1 MSEQQS
7 DINQHIAQHIRELR
21 LNKGYSLDQLATRS
35 GVSRSSIS
43 LIERAA
49 TSPTAVILEKLA
61 AALDVSLAS
70 LFVFETAN
78 NQPEPVLR
86 YEQQSLW
93 RDPASG
99 YLRRNLSAPQAASPM
114 QLVEITFPA
123 QTQVSY
129 DFVPREVKVYQQIW
143 ILNGEMQI
151 HLGEQCYILQ
161 QGDSLSIQ
169 LNQPIVF
176 ENSTAH
182 QARYLLAVCEV

>member
-1 MSEQQS
+1 MSDQQP

-21 LNKGYSLDQLATRS
+21 LAKGYSLDQLAARS

-70 LFVFETAN
+70 LFVFDTSA
-78 NQPEPVLR
+78 NQPQPLLR
-86 YEQQSLW
+86 YEQQSQW

-99 YLRRNLSAPQAASPM
+99 YLRRNLSPVSVASPM
-114 QLVEITFPA
+114 QLVEVTFPA
-123 QTQVSY
+123 HTQVAY

-143 ILNGEMQI
+143 LLHGQMQI
-151 HLGEQCYILQ
+151 HLGEQSYTLQ
-161 QGDSLSIQ
+161 QGDCLSIQ
-169 LNQPIVF
+169 LNQPIIF
-176 ENSTAH
+176 QNSTADE
-182 QARYLLAVCEV
+182 ACYLVAVCEV

>member
-1 MSEQQS
+1 MSDQQP

-21 LNKGYSLDQLATRS
+21 LAKGYSLDQLAARS

-70 LFVFETAN
+70 LFVFDTLA
-78 NQPEPVLR
+78 NQPQPLLR
-86 YEQQSLW
+86 YEQQSQW

-99 YLRRNLSAPQAASPM
+99 YLRRNLSPVSVASPM
-114 QLVEITFPA
+114 QLVEVTFPA
-123 QTQVSY
+123 HTQVAY

-143 ILNGEMQI
+143 LLHGQMQI
-151 HLGEQCYILQ
+151 HLGEQSYTLQ
-161 QGDSLSIQ
+161 QGDCLSIQ

-176 ENSTAH
+176 QNSTADE
-182 QARYLLAVCEV
+182 ARYLVAVCEV

>member
-1 MSEQQS
+1 MSEQQP

-21 LNKGYSLDQLATRS
+21 LAKGYSLEQLAARS

-70 LFVFETAN
+70 LFVFDATTSES
-78 NQPEPVLR
+78 PLLR
-86 YEQQSLW
+86 YEQQKQW

-99 YLRRNLSAPQAASPM
+99 YLRRNLSPVSVASPM
-114 QLVEITFPA
+114 QLAEITFPA
-123 QTQVSY
+123 NTQVSY

-143 ILNGEMQI
+143 LLEGEMQI
-151 HLGEQCYILQ
+151 HCGEQNYTLQ
-161 QGDSLSIQ
+161 QGDCLSIQ
-169 LNQPIVF
+169 LNQPIIF
-176 ENSTAH
+176 QNFTANE
-182 QARYLLAVCEV
+182 ARYLVAVCEM

>member
-21 LNKGYSLDQLATRS
+21 LFKGYSLDQLAARS

-70 LFVFETAN
+70 LFVFDVATTKP
-78 NQPEPVLR
+78 QPLLR
-86 YEQQSLW
+86 YEQQNQW

-99 YLRRNLSAPQAASPM
+99 YLRRNLSPVSVASPM
-114 QLVEITFPA
+114 QLAEITFPA
-123 QTQVSY
+123 NTQVSY

-143 ILNGEMQI
+143 LLHGQMQI
-151 HLGEQCYILQ
+151 HFGNNSYTLE
-161 QGDSLSIQ
+161 QGDCLSIQ
-169 LNQPIVF
+169 LNQPIIF
-176 ENSTAH
+176 QNSTANE
-182 QARYLLAVCEV
+182 ARYLVAVCEV

>member
-1 MSEQQS
+1 MSDQQP

-21 LNKGYSLDQLATRS
+21 LAKGYSLDQLAARS

-70 LFVFETAN
+70 LFVFDTSA
-78 NQPEPVLR
+78 NQPQPLLR
-86 YEQQSLW
+86 YEQQSQW

-99 YLRRNLSAPQAASPM
+99 YLRRNLSSVSVASPM
-114 QLVEITFPA
+114 QLVEVTFPA
-123 QTQVSY
+123 HTQVAY

-143 ILNGEMQI
+143 LLHGQMQI
-151 HLGEQCYILQ
+151 HLGEQSYTLQ
-161 QGDSLSIQ
+161 QGDCLSIQ
-169 LNQPIVF
+169 LNQPIIF
-176 ENSTAH
+176 QNSTADE
-182 QARYLLAVCEV
+182 ARYLVAVCEV

>member
-1 MSEQQS
+1 MSDQQP

-21 LNKGYSLDQLATRS
+21 LAKGYSLDQLAARS

-70 LFVFETAN
+70 LFVFDTST
-78 NQPEPVLR
+78 NQPQPLLR
-86 YEQQSLW
+86 YEQQSQW

-99 YLRRNLSAPQAASPM
+99 YLRRNLSAVSVASPM
-114 QLVEITFPA
+114 QLVEVTFPA
-123 QTQVSY
+123 HTQVAY

-143 ILNGEMQI
+143 LLHGQMQI
-151 HLGEQCYILQ
+151 HLGEQSYSLQ
-161 QGDSLSIQ
+161 QGDCLSIQ

-176 ENSTAH
+176 QNSTADE
-182 QARYLLAVCEV
+182 ARYLVAVCEV

>member
-1 MSEQQS
+1 MSDQQP

-21 LNKGYSLDQLATRS
+21 LAKGYSLDQLAARS

-70 LFVFETAN
+70 LFVFDTSV
-78 NQPEPVLR
+78 NQPQPLLR
-86 YEQQSLW
+86 YAQQNQW

-99 YLRRNLSAPQAASPM
+99 YLRRNLSSVSVVSPM
-114 QLVEITFPA
+114 QLVEVTFPA
-123 QTQVSY
+123 HTQVSY

-143 ILNGEMQI
+143 LLHGQMQI
-151 HLGEQCYILQ
+151 HLGEQSYTLQ
-161 QGDSLSIQ
+161 QGDCLSIQ

-176 ENSTAH
+176 QNSTTDE
-182 QARYLLAVCEV
+182 ARYLVAVCEV

>member
-1 MSEQQS
+1 MSEQQP

-21 LNKGYSLDQLATRS
+21 LAKGYSLDQLAARS

-70 LFVFETAN
+70 LFVFDATTSEP
-78 NQPEPVLR
+78 QPLLR
-86 YEQQSLW
+86 YEQQKQW
-93 RDPASG
+93 CDPASG
-99 YLRRNLSAPQAASPM
+99 YLRRNLSPVSVASPM
-114 QLVEITFPA
+114 QLAEITFPA
-123 QTQVSY
+123 HKQVSY

-143 ILNGEMQI
+143 LLEGEMQI
-151 HLGEQCYILQ
+151 HCGEQSYTLQ
-161 QGDSLSIQ
+161 QGDCLSIQ

-176 ENSTAH
+176 QNFTVNE
-182 QARYLLAVCEV
+182 ARYLVAVCEV

>member
-1 MSEQQS
+1 MSEQQP

-21 LNKGYSLDQLATRS
+21 LAKGYSLDQLAVRS

-70 LFVFETAN
+70 LFVFDATINES
-78 NQPEPVLR
+78 QPLLR
-86 YEQQSLW
+86 YEQQKQW

-99 YLRRNLSAPQAASPM
+99 YLRRNLSPMSVASPM

-123 QTQVSY
+123 NTQVSY

-143 ILNGEMQI
+143 LLEGEMKI
-151 HLGEQCYILQ
+151 HCGEQSYTLQ
-161 QGDSLSIQ
+161 QGDCLSIQ

-176 ENSTAH
+176 QNFTANE
-182 QARYLLAVCEV
+182 ARYLVAVCEM

>member
-1 MSEQQS
+1 MSEQQP

-21 LNKGYSLDQLATRS
+21 LAKGYSLDQLAARS

-70 LFVFETAN
+70 LFVFDATTSEP
-78 NQPEPVLR
+78 QPLLR
-86 YEQQSLW
+86 YEQQKQW

-99 YLRRNLSAPQAASPM
+99 YLRRNLSPVSVASPM
-114 QLVEITFPA
+114 QLAEITFPA
-123 QTQVSY
+123 HAQVSY

-143 ILNGEMQI
+143 LLEGEMQI
-151 HLGEQCYILQ
+151 HCGEQSYTLQ
-161 QGDSLSIQ
+161 QGDCLSIQ

-176 ENSTAH
+176 QNFTAN
-182 QARYLLAVCEV
+182 QARYLVAVCEM

>member
-1 MSEQQS
+1 MSEQQP

-21 LNKGYSLDQLATRS
+21 LAKGYSLDQLAARS

-70 LFVFETAN
+70 LFVFDATTSEP
-78 NQPEPVLR
+78 QPLLR
-86 YEQQSLW
+86 YEQQKQW

-99 YLRRNLSAPQAASPM
+99 YLRRNLSPVSVASPM
-114 QLVEITFPA
+114 QLAEITFPA
-123 QTQVSY
+123 HTQVSY
-129 DFVPREVKVYQQIW
+129 DFVSREVKVYQQIW
-143 ILNGEMQI
+143 LLEGEMQI
-151 HLGEQCYILQ
+151 HCGEQSYTLQ
-161 QGDSLSIQ
+161 QGDCLSIQ

-176 ENSTAH
+176 QNFTAN
-182 QARYLLAVCEV
+182 QARYLVAVCEM

>member
-1 MSEQQS
+1 MSEQQP

-21 LNKGYSLDQLATRS
+21 LAKGYSLDQLAARS

-70 LFVFETAN
+70 LFVFDVTTSEP
-78 NQPEPVLR
+78 QPLLR
-86 YEQQSLW
+86 YEQQKQW

-99 YLRRNLSAPQAASPM
+99 YLRRNLSPVSVASPM
-114 QLVEITFPA
+114 QLAEITFPA
-123 QTQVSY
+123 HTQVSY

-143 ILNGEMQI
+143 LLEGEMQI
-151 HLGEQCYILQ
+151 HCGEQSYTLQ
-161 QGDSLSIQ
+161 QGDCLSIQ
-169 LNQPIVF
+169 LNEPIVF
-176 ENSTAH
+176 QNFTAN
-182 QARYLLAVCEV
+182 QARYLVAVCEM